1 LIIFALIDV
10 VTAYKNLKKEK
21 EALESTVQVLSS
33 TSASVELTNT
43 DNETNSNAKEVIVL
57 SISNRLLIPQYRAMN
72 PVVKWKAFMNHK
84 YLTKSFVLFNKIW
97 Q

>member
-1 LIIFALIDV
+1 LIIFVFIDV

-33 TSASVELTNT
+33 TSASVEPTNT

-57 SISNRLLIPQYRAMN
+57 SISNRLLI
-72 PVVKWKAFMNHK
+72 
-84 YLTKSFVLFNKIW
+84 S
-97 Q
+97 